1 MLTSFAWDANAA
13 VPITPVLVGNTTV
26 CQNTTNT
33 YTVSNVDPTTTS
45 YSWAYTGTGVNF
57 SGSGPS
63 IDLTFT
69 AAATSGSLTVTAYNV
84 DGSSTS
90 APYAITVN
98 PLPTLTG
105 PLSGTAVLCANA
117 GATNY
122 TVAGDANVTTFHW
135 SYSGT
140 GVSFSNTSATGT
152 NSFNFGPSATSGTIS
167 VYGSNA
173 CGNTSTVT
181 YSVTVNPAAPTAFSI
196 TGSATACQGA
206 TGVTYSVPANANVSS
221 YSWGYTGSGA
231 TISGNGTNTI
241 TVNFSNTA
249 TSGDITLTES
259 NACGSASNTLSVS
272 ITDLPSLTG
281 PVTGTSTL
289 CAGDGATNYTATG
302 GTGITTYHW
311 SYSGTGVNFTNATA
325 TNTNSLDFTAS
336 ATSGILSVYGT
347 NTCGTT
353 ATVTYSI
360 TVNPAAPTA
369 FSITGTASVCQG
381 QTGVT
386 YSVPANPNV
395 TSYVWAYTG
404 GGATITGNGTNS
416 ITVNYAAN
424 ASSGNIQLTE
434 SNACGSVGPTTF
446 AVTVTN
452 TPTLTGP
459 LSGTAT
465 VCQGTGPTTYTV
477 AGGANITTYN
487 WSYSGTGVTFS
498 NATATNTND
507 LTFSGT
513 ATSGILSV
521 YGTNACGTTSTVTYS
536 ITVNAAAPTAFS
548 ITGTA
553 NVCQGQNG
561 VTFSVPNN
569 PNVTSY
575 AWSYSGTGA
584 NITGNNTNSITVNF
598 GATATNGNITLTESN
613 ACGSTGPTTFA
624 VTVGALPTLTGPVTG
639 TATVCAN
646 AGSPV
651 TYTATG
657 GANITTYNWSY
668 SGTGVTYS
676 NTTGS
681 NTNDLTFGPSA
692 TSGTL
697 SVYGTNSCGTTS
709 TITYSIT
716 VNPAAPTAFSITG
729 TANVCPGQTGVTYSV
744 PANAN
749 VTSYAWSYSGIG
761 GSIVAGNNTNSIT
774 VNYAANATSG
784 NITLTESNACG
795 SVGPTTFAVT
805 VGTAPTLTGP
815 ISGTASV
822 CQGTGPTTYTVA
834 GGAGI
839 TTYNWAYTGTG
850 VAFSNATAT
859 GSNDLTFSANATSG
873 TLSVYGTGTC
883 GNTPTVT
890 YAITVNPAAPT
901 AFSITGTAAVC
912 QGQTGVSYSVP
923 ANANVSNYNWVYSG
937 TGATITGNNTNAI
950 TINFGA
956 TATGGTLT
964 LTETNTCGSTNNTFT
979 ITVNPTPTLTG
990 PMSGTATV
998 CQSTGPTTYTVAGG
1012 ANITSY
1018 TWSYSGTGVTYS
1030 NTTATG
1036 SNDLTFGAT
1045 ATSGILSVYGTNT
1058 CGTTSTVTY
1067 SITVNPAAPVAFSIT
1082 GTSPVCQ
1089 GQNGVAYS
1097 VPANANVTSFVW
1109 SYSGTGATIT
1119 GNGTNAI
1126 TMNFGATA
1134 TGGTLTLVETN
1145 SCGTQNNTFVI
1156 TVNPAASL
1164 SGPISG
1170 PATVCQSTGPTTY
1183 TAAGGT
1189 GITTYNWSYSGT
1201 GVTFSNATATNT
1213 NDLTF
1218 GANAT
1223 SGILSVYGTGAC
1235 GTTSTITYSITVNP
1249 AAPVA
1254 FVINGTSPV
1263 CQGQNGVVYSV
1274 PANPNVSTYSW
1285 VYSGTGATITGN
1297 GTNSITMNF
1306 GATATGGTL
1315 TLTETNTCGS
1325 TNGTFTIVVNPAA
1338 TLTGPLSGTA
1348 TVCQSTGPTTYTAAG
1363 GAGITTYNWSYS
1375 GTGVTF
1381 SNATATNTNDLTFG
1395 ASATSGILSV
1405 YGTGSCG
1412 NTATLTYSITVNPAA
1427 PTAFSITGVSPVCQ
1441 GQTGVAY
1448 SVPANA
1454 NVTSF
1459 AWSYSGTGAT
1469 ITGNGTNAITMD
1481 FGATATG
1488 GTLTLVETNSCG
1500 TQTNTFVITV
1510 NGTPTLSGP
1519 ISGNATV
1526 CQNDPPVTYTAGGGA
1541 NITTYNWSYS
1551 GTGVTFSNATA
1562 TNTNNFTFGPSATSG
1577 IITVTGTG
1585 TCGTTAPI
1593 TYAVTVNPAA
1603 PTAFSITGVS
1613 PVCQGQTGV
1622 AYSVPANANVT
1633 SFTWTYSGTGAS
1645 INNNNTN
1652 AITIDFGATA
1662 TGGTLTLVETNSCGT
1677 QTNTF
1682 AITVNSTPTLTG
1694 PLSGSA
1700 SVCQNDP
1707 PVTYTAAGGAG
1718 ITTYNWSYS
1727 GTGVTFSNATAANTN
1742 NFTFGPSAT
1751 SGTITVTGTGTC
1763 GTTAPITYAVTV
1775 NPAAPAAFTING
1787 NSNVCQSTT
1796 GNVYFVPSVVGVTY
1810 SWTYSGT
1817 GATINNNNT
1826 NSVSIDFNNAATS
1839 GTLTL
1844 VESNACGTQTNTFAI
1859 TVGALPTLTGPLTGT
1874 NPVCQ
1879 NVGAVTYTATGDANV
1894 TQFHWAYTGT
1904 GVSFSNTTAANN
1916 NSFNFG
1922 PSATSGTLSVYGTNS
1937 CGTTPTL
1944 TYAITV
1950 NPQAPNAFSITGSAT
1965 VCQGQTAVSYSVPAD
1980 PNVTTWTWSYSGT
1993 GITIN
1998 NNNTNSINI
2007 DYSNTAS
2014 SGTLTLVATNTCG
2027 TQTNTFDVTVN
2038 PLPTLTG
2045 PLSGTNPVCQNAGA
2059 LTYTVAGGANI
2070 TTYNWAYS
2078 GTGVTFSNATGT
2090 NTNSFNFGPSA
2101 TSGTMTVSGTNGCG
2115 TTANVTLP
2123 ITVNPSA
2130 PVAFS
2135 ITGTSPVCVGQ
2146 AGVSYSVPAN
2156 VNVNTY
2162 TWSYSGTGA
2171 TINGNGTNAI
2181 TIDFSASATSG
2192 TLTLDETNFCGTT
2205 TNTYSITVTPIPSQP
2220 ASITGTTTPCQGTT
2234 GNAYSVT
2241 ADPNATTY
2249 TWTYSGTGATIN
2261 GNGTNSITIDFDNTA
2276 TSGTLSVTVGN
2287 ACGTSPAQ
2295 TLALTMQPGAF
2306 QPGSFTTASTSV
2318 CAGGSANYVVP
2329 AVIGAT
2335 YTWSY
2340 SGTGVTFSGPPS
2352 NAVTAIFANNATSG
2366 VISVTATTFCGTS
2379 APRSI
2384 GVTVTPLPTTPAA
2397 FLSSSATVCQGQT
2410 GVNYSV
2416 APDPNATSFSW
2427 SYSGTGATING
2438 TTNAVTIDF
2447 ANNATSGTL
2456 SVSSVNACGTST
2468 ALTMAITVNPLPTQP
2483 GAITGTAS
2491 PCQGAVGVAY
2501 SVTNDPNITTYNWT
2515 YTGSGATITGT
2526 GNAITIDFSNTAT
2539 SGTLSV
2545 TGTNSCGTSTA
2556 STYAISVSPLPT
2568 QPGNFTASTPT
2579 VCQGQ
2584 TGVIYTVPNV
2594 AGNTYTWTYTGTGV
2608 TGLGSTTNTATLDFS
2623 ATATSGTLS
2632 VTTTNACGTSTARTL
2647 AITVN
2652 GVPATPG
2659 AITGTNPVCAGA
2671 NGVSYS
2677 VTNDPTA
2684 TSYTWTY
2691 SGTGATITG
2700 TGNSILITFANNAT
2714 SGTLS
2719 VTANDACGSSTASTL
2734 AITVTPI
2741 PSQPSVITGTTPV
2754 CAGSVGNVYSVT
2766 NDPNATSYTWS
2777 YSGSGATITGTTN
2790 SVSIDFSNTATS
2802 GTLTVN
2808 AVNAC
2813 GTSTARTLAI
2823 TITPI
2828 PSQPGAFTAGTPT
2841 VCQGQT
2847 GVLYTVPNV
2856 AGVTYTWTYSGTGA
2870 TINGTGNSVLVDF
2883 SNTATSGTLSVTAT
2897 NACGTSTARTID
2909 ITVNPL
2915 PTAPGAITGTSPVC
2929 QGQNGVA
2936 FSVTN
2941 DPTVTYSWDYTGN
2954 GASITGSG
2962 NSILVNF
2969 ANNATSGNIE
2979 VTATN
2984 ACGTSAATTFA
2995 VTVNPLPTQ
3004 PSVITG
3010 SVTACQGSVGNAYSV
3025 TNDPTITTYN
3035 WTYSGLGATITG
3047 TGNAVTV
3054 DFANNAT
3061 SGTLSVTATNGC
3073 GTSTARTLA
3082 ITMNPLPTQPGA
3094 ISGPAAVCQ
3103 SSNGNTYSVTND
3115 PSVTYTW
3122 TYSGTGATINGTGS
3136 TITIDFNATAT
3147 SGTLSVTATNGCGTS
3162 TATTYAI
3169 TVNPLP
3175 TAPAAITGSA
3185 TACQGST
3192 ANAYSVTNVAG
3203 TTYTWTY
3210 SGTGATITGNG
3221 SNAITIDFAN
3231 NATSGTLSVTATTTC
3246 GTSSPTTL
3254 AITINPLPTQ
3264 PGAITGASPVCQGQT
3279 GVAYSVTN
3287 DPTVTYTWTYSGT
3300 GATINGTT
3308 NAITVDFGNT
3318 ATSGVLSVTA
3328 TNACGTSVAT
3338 IKSITVNPLPAV
3350 PNTPSGPTSVCQNQ
3364 NGVLYTVLNDPTVTS
3379 YTWSYSG
3386 TGASISSFG
3395 NNASINFSAT
3405 ATSGDITVTAT
3416 NACGTSLPSAPLSVT
3431 VNTLPTTPGA
3441 ITGTTPVCQGDFGV
3455 AYSVVN
3461 DPTVTYTWAYS
3472 GTGATITGNGTST
3485 ISINYANNATSG
3497 NLTVFATNACGT
3509 SSTSSFAV
3517 LVNPLPQQPAAFS
3530 VFTDSVCAGTSGVVY
3545 TVPNDPSVTYTWAYS
3560 GGGATINGSGNSVT
3574 VDYSLAAT
3582 SGTLSVTATN
3592 ACGTSTARTLNI
3604 TIMPLPVTPGAI
3616 TGTSP
3621 VCQGQSGV
3629 AYSVTNDPTVTY
3641 TWTYSGT
3648 GATINGTGNAITM
3661 DFGATA
3667 TGGTLSV
3674 TATNSCGTSTAST
3687 FAIVVN
3693 PLPAPPSAIT
3703 GTSPVCQGDLGVAYS
3718 VTNDPT
3724 VTYTWTYTG
3733 TGVTIN
3739 GTTNAVT
3746 LDFSTTATSGTL
3758 SVTATNGC
3766 GTSLASNFSIQVNPL
3781 PAQPAAFIT
3790 YSDTVC
3796 QGQNGVIYTVPNDP
3810 TVTYTWTYSGT
3821 GATIAGSGNSVALT
3835 FSNTATSGT
3844 LSVVANNGCG
3854 TSLPTTIDITVNPL
3868 PTTPGAITGTSP
3880 VCQGDVGVAYSVTN
3894 DPTVTY
3900 NWAYSGLNTTIVGSG
3915 NAITLSFG
3923 TNATSGTLSVTAT
3936 NACGTST
3943 ASTFPITVNPLPL
3956 QPSVITGPTS
3966 VCQGQTG
3973 VSYQVL
3979 NDPTITSYTWTYSG
3993 TGATITGT
4001 TNAITIDFSNTA
4013 TSGNLTVIANNSCGA
4028 SLARVMA
4035 ITVNPLPNQPAPFV
4049 TFTNPV
4055 CQGQTGV
4062 IYEVPDDPTVT
4073 YTWTYSGTGATISGS
4088 GHLIS
4093 IDFSTSAT
4101 SGNLDVTA
4109 TNACGTSIPQTLA
4122 ITVNPLPAQ
4131 PGAIG
4136 GPAAVCQGQNG
4147 VNYTVPLD
4155 PTATSYTWTYSG
4167 SGATI
4172 TGTTN
4177 SVNIDFSTVATSGI
4191 LSVWAN
4197 NGCGT
4202 SLLATTMAITV
4213 NPLPMQP
4220 ANFTTSSDTV
4230 CQGQAGVMYIVPND
4244 PTVTYTWAYS
4254 GTGATINGTTNSITI
4269 DFNNTATSGTLT
4281 VTATNACGTS
4291 AARTLNITVNT
4302 LPNNPGAIT
4311 GPNPVCQG
4319 QNNVVYSVPVDPTAT
4334 SYTWTYSG
4342 TGAVISGTGSTVSI
4356 NFNNTATSGTLTV
4369 VANNA
4374 CGTSLGNSTFAIT
4387 VNPIPSQPSA
4397 ITGTAT
4403 VCQGTTQSYSVTN
4416 VPGVTYNWNYSGTGV
4431 TITGAPSN
4439 TVTLNF
4445 SNIATAGTLSV
4456 TATTICGTSTA
4467 STLAITVNPLP
4478 QVPGNFTIASDSVC
4492 QGQTNVVYQVPLD
4505 LTVTYNWTYT
4515 GTGATITVFGG
4526 NTANVDFSNTATSG
4540 DIQVTATNGC
4550 GVSAPRT
4557 VSVTVHPLPAQPG
4570 AFTVS
4575 TPVVCQGQTG
4585 VVYTVPN
4592 DPTVSY
4598 TWSYSG
4604 TGVTI
4609 LNSNGNTATLDFANN
4624 ATSGTLSVTAT
4635 NNCGTSAA
4643 TTTNITVNPL
4653 PNEPLPFTASSADVC
4668 QGQNAVI
4675 YTVPLDPTVTYNWN
4689 YTGSGATITG
4699 VGNSISIDFSTTA
4712 TSGTLS
4718 VTAQN
4723 GCGISSAQNVT
4734 ITVHPLPTQPGA
4746 ITGPAV
4752 VCQGD
4757 DYNVYS
4763 VPFDSSVTYTW
4774 NYSGSGATILGT
4786 GNLVTI
4792 NFDTLATSGVL
4803 SVTATNSCGTTAAT
4817 TYSITVNQ
4825 LPRVTSS
4832 PVNATLCAG
4841 GDTSFTMTATGTG
4854 LTYHW
4859 QVNTGTGFND
4869 LVDNA
4874 TYSGSATA
4882 TLHLTAVDSAM
4893 NGYQYRAYVTG
4904 TCYPGDTTGVAL
4916 LTVNTAPALGSQ
4928 PVNTIVCAGSNATFS
4943 VAAVGTALTYQWEMN
4958 DGTGWTN
4965 VPAAAPYS
4973 GVNSNTLTITAATA
4987 AMNGYQFRLDIAGT
5001 CAPAITTNAATL
5013 SVNFAPYITIQPA
5026 SSTTACT
5033 NAPADISVTAIGA
5046 GLTYQWQVDN
5056 GTGFANIT
5064 NFTLYSGVN
5073 TANLHINAVGPTMVG
5088 FQYRVIVSGTC
5099 TPPDT
5104 SDVSVLGINTQVQW
5118 TGLVNTK
5125 WSEPGNWACG
5135 VLPTATTVVTITTP
5149 VPNMP
5154 EIDIPTAIC
5163 DSLIITPG
5171 AKVSF
5176 IGTGNVLEIKGSIIN
5191 NGTFD
5196 ASLGEVKETG
5206 NGVQSIPGGAYAI
5219 IRLNGNGDKMI
5230 EANTTVTT
5238 NLFLVNGYM
5247 TIGNADLTIAPSASI
5262 IGGSDA
5268 SFVVTNGTGKLVYTN
5283 IGIGGRTSD
5292 VLFPMGSDNTSY
5304 TPMSLSNTENAQD
5317 FMANVLDGIYTSYTN
5332 NIPSGPSLTD
5342 NAVGKTWVVD
5352 HSGSGTPNVAL
5363 TLQWNAV
5370 DELTGF
5376 DRNACYMSHYIDPLW
5391 NPGTTGPAF
5400 GSGPYSVSMTGI
5412 TTLSPFGVGSAGS
5425 PLVVN
5430 NVNGNN
5436 TNNTIT
5442 LYPNPVSGSEIFVKF
5457 ENAPK
5462 GDVIVRIIDMMGKV
5476 IAQNNVNTTR
5486 FPGGVIPVKIE
5497 DLASGSYM
5505 LQMTDKNNKPIQSI
5519 KFSKQ

>member
-1 MLTSFAWDANAA
+1 MLTSFAFNANAA
-13 VPITPVLVGNTTV
+13 VPITPVIVGNTTV
-26 CQNTTNT
+26 CQSTTST

-57 SGSGPS
+57 SGSGSS
-63 IDLTFT
+63 INLTFT
-69 AAATSGSLTVTAYNV
+69 ASATGGDLTVTAYNV

-90 APYAITVN
+90 APYTITVD
-98 PLPTLTG
+98 PLPTLSG
-105 PLSGTAVLCANA
+105 PLSGTATLCQNA

-122 TVAGDANVTTFHW
+122 TVAGGANVDVYHW
-135 SYSGT
+135 SYTGT
-140 GVSFSNTSATGT
+140 GVSFSNTSASAT
-152 NSFNFGPSATSGTIS
+152 NSFDFGPSATSGVIS
-167 VYGSNA
+167 VYGTNA
-173 CGNTSTVT
+173 CGTTATVT
-181 YSVTVNPAAPTAFSI
+181 YSVTVNPAAPIAFSI
-196 TGSATACQGA
+196 TGSATVCQGQ
-206 TGVTYSVPANANVSS
+206 TSVSYTVPANANVSS
-221 YSWGYTGSGA
+221 YTWAYTGSGATISGNNTNSITINFSNTATSGNVTLTETNACGSANNSFAVTVNPLPTLTGPISGTATLCQNAGATNYTVAGGANITTYTWSYSGTGVTYSNTTATGTNSLDFGPSATSGILSVYGTNSCGTTSTVTYSITVNPPAPTAFSITGTATVCQGQTSVSYTVPANANVATYSWGYTGSGA
-231 TISGNGTNTI
+231 TISGNNTNSITI
-241 TVNFSNTA
+241 NFSNTA
-249 TSGDITLTES
+249 TSGDVTLTET
-259 NACGSASNTLSVS
+259 NACGSASNTL
-272 ITDLPSLTG
+272 
-281 PVTGTSTL
+281 
-289 CAGDGATNYTATG
+289 
-302 GTGITTYHW
+302 
-311 SYSGTGVNFTNATA
+311 
-325 TNTNSLDFTAS
+325 
-336 ATSGILSVYGT
+336 
-347 NTCGTT
+347 
-353 ATVTYSI
+353 
-360 TVNPAAPTA
+360 
-369 FSITGTASVCQG
+369 
-381 QTGVT
+381 
-386 YSVPANPNV
+386 
-395 TSYVWAYTG
+395 
-404 GGATITGNGTNS
+404 
-416 ITVNYAAN
+416 
-424 ASSGNIQLTE
+424 
-434 SNACGSVGPTTF
+434 
-446 AVTVTN
+446 AVTVN
-452 TPTLTGP
+452 ALPTLTGP

-465 VCQGTGPTTYTV
+465 LCQGAGATNYTV

-498 NATATNTND
+498 NTTATSTNSLD
-507 LTFSGT
+507 FGAS

-521 YGTNACGTTSTVTYS
+521 YGTNSCGTTSTVTYS
-536 ITVNAAAPTAFS
+536 ITVNASAPAAFS

-561 VTFSVPNN
+561 VTYSVPNN

-575 AWSYSGTGA
+575 SWSYTGTGA
-584 NITGNNTNSITVNF
+584 NITGNNTNTITVNF
-598 GATATNGNITLTESN
+598 GATATSGNIQLTESN
-613 ACGSTGPTTFA
+613 ACGSTGPTSFA

-676 NTTGS
+676 NTTGT

-692 TSGTL
+692 TSGIL

-729 TANVCPGQTGVTYSV
+729 TASVCPGQTGVTYSV

-749 VTSYAWSYSGIG
+749 VTSFAWSYTGTG
-761 GSIVAGNNTNSIT
+761 ATIVAGNNTNSIT
-774 VNYAANATSG
+774 VNFAANATSG
-784 NITLTESNACG
+784 NIQLTESNTCG
-795 SVGPTTFAVT
+795 SVGPNTFAVT
-805 VGTAPTLTGP
+805 VGTAPALTGP

-839 TTYNWAYTGTG
+839 TTYNWSYSGTG
-850 VAFSNATAT
+850 VAYSNTTGT

-883 GNTPTVT
+883 GTTPTVT

-901 AFSITGTAAVC
+901 AFSITGTASVC

-956 TATGGTLT
+956 TATSGTLT
-964 LTETNTCGSTNNTFT
+964 LTESNTCGSTNNTFV

-1012 ANITSY
+1012 ANITTY

-1036 SNDLTFGAT
+1036 SNDLTFGAS

-1067 SITVNPAAPVAFSIT
+1067 SITVNPAAPVAFNIT

-1089 GQNGVAYS
+1089 GQTGVAYS
-1097 VPANANVTSFVW
+1097 VPANANVTSFAW

-1126 TMNFGATA
+1126 TIDFGATA

-1145 SCGTQNNTFVI
+1145 SCGTQNNTFAI
-1156 TVNPAASL
+1156 TVNPAATL

-1170 PATVCQSTGPTTY
+1170 TATVCQSTGPTTY

-1235 GTTSTITYSITVNP
+1235 GTTATITYSITVNP
-1249 AAPVA
+1249 AAPAA

-1263 CQGQNGVVYSV
+1263 CQGQNGVSYSV
-1274 PANPNVSTYSW
+1274 PANANVATYSW

-1338 TLTGPLSGTA
+1338 TLTGPVSGTA

-1363 GAGITTYNWSYS
+1363 GTGITTYNWSYS

-1405 YGTGSCG
+1405 YGTGACG

-1427 PTAFSITGVSPVCQ
+1427 PIAFNITGVSPVCQ

-1481 FGATATG
+1481 FSATATG

-1500 TQTNTFVITV
+1500 TQNNTFAITV
-1510 NGTPTLSGP
+1510 NPAATLTGP

-1526 CQNDPPVTYTAGGGA
+1526 CQNDPPVTYTAAGGTG
-1541 NITTYNWSYS
+1541 ITTYNWSYS

-1562 TNTNNFTFGPSATSG
+1562 TNTNNFTFGAT
-1577 IITVTGTG
+1577 
-1585 TCGTTAPI
+1585 
-1593 TYAVTVNPAA
+1593 
-1603 PTAFSITGVS
+1603 
-1613 PVCQGQTGV
+1613 
-1622 AYSVPANANVT
+1622 
-1633 SFTWTYSGTGAS
+1633 
-1645 INNNNTN
+1645 
-1652 AITIDFGATA
+1652 
-1662 TGGTLTLVETNSCGT
+1662 
-1677 QTNTF
+1677 
-1682 AITVNSTPTLTG
+1682 
-1694 PLSGSA
+1694 
-1700 SVCQNDP
+1700 
-1707 PVTYTAAGGAG
+1707 
-1718 ITTYNWSYS
+1718 
-1727 GTGVTFSNATAANTN
+1727 
-1742 NFTFGPSAT
+1742 AT
-1751 SGTITVTGTGTC
+1751 SGTITVTGTGSC
-1763 GTTAPITYAVTV
+1763 GTTGPLTYAVTV
-1775 NPAAPAAFTING
+1775 NPAAPAAFNITG
-1787 NSNVCQSTT
+1787 NTNACQGTT
-1796 GNVYFVPSVVGVTY
+1796 GNVYFVPSVAGVTY
-1810 SWTYSGT
+1810 TWTYSGT

-1826 NSVSIDFNNAATS
+1826 NSVSIDFNNVATS

-1844 VESNACGTQTNTFAI
+1844 VESNACGTATNTFAI
-1859 TVGALPTLTGPLTGT
+1859 TVDPSPSLTGPLTGT

-1879 NVGAVTYTATGDANV
+1879 NAGLVTYTAGGAANI
-1894 TQFHWAYTGT
+1894 TQYHWAYTGT
-1904 GVSFSNTTAANN
+1904 GVSFSNTTATNTN
-1916 NSFNFG
+1916 DFNFG
-1922 PSATSGTLSVYGTNS
+1922 PAATSGTMSVYGTNS
-1937 CGTTPTL
+1937 CGTTSTL
-1944 TYAITV
+1944 TYAINV
-1950 NPQAPNAFSITGSAT
+1950 NPQAPNAFNIIGAAT
-1965 VCQGQTAVSYSVPAD
+1965 VCQGQTGVGYSVPAD
-1980 PNVTTWTWSYSGT
+1980 ANVTTWTWSYSGT

-2007 DYSNTAS
+2007 DFSNTATG
-2014 SGTLTLVATNTCG
+2014 GTLTLVASNTCG
-2027 TQTNTFDVTVN
+2027 TQTNTFDITVN

-2045 PLSGTNPVCQNAGA
+2045 PLSGTNPVCQGAGA

-2090 NTNSFNFGPSA
+2090 NTNSFNFGPAA
-2101 TSGTMTVSGTNGCG
+2101 TSGTMTVSGTNACG

-2123 ITVNPSA
+2123 ITVNPAA
-2130 PVAFS
+2130 PIAFS

-2146 AGVSYSVPAN
+2146 TGVAYSVPAN
-2156 VNVNTY
+2156 ANVNTY

-2181 TIDFSASATSG
+2181 TIDFSATATSG

-2205 TNTYSITVTPIPSQP
+2205 SNTFSITVTPIPAQP
-2220 ASITGTTTPCQGTT
+2220 GAITGTTTPCQGTT
-2234 GNAYSVT
+2234 GTPYSV
-2241 ADPNATTY
+2241 AAVPNATSY

-2261 GNGTNSITIDFDNTA
+2261 GNGTNSITIDFNNTA
-2276 TSGTLSVTVGN
+2276 TSGTLSVTASN
-2287 ACGTSPAQ
+2287 TCGTSAAQ
-2295 TLALTMQPGAF
+2295 TVALTMQPGAF
-2306 QPGSFTTASTSV
+2306 QPGAFTTASTTV
-2318 CAGGSANYVVP
+2318 CAGGTANYVVP
-2329 AVIGAT
+2329 AVVGVT

-2352 NAVTAIFANNATSG
+2352 NAVTATFANNATSG
-2366 VISVTATTFCGTS
+2366 VISVTATTACGTS

-2397 FLSSSATVCQGQT
+2397 FLSSSATVCQGQS
-2410 GVNYSV
+2410 GVSYSV
-2416 APDPNATSFSW
+2416 APDANATSFLW

-2438 TTNAVTIDF
+2438 TSNAVTIDF

-2456 SVSSVNACGTST
+2456 SVSAVNACGTST
-2468 ALTMAITVNPLPTQP
+2468 ALTLAITVNPLPTQP
-2483 GAITGTAS
+2483 GTITGTPN
-2491 PCQGAVGVAY
+2491 PCQGALGVAY

-2515 YTGSGATITGT
+2515 YSGTGGTISGT

-2539 SGTLSV
+2539 SGVLSV

-2556 STYAISVSPLPT
+2556 RTYNITVSPLPT
-2568 QPGNFTASTPT
+2568 QPGNFTTSSPT

-2594 AGNTYTWTYTGTGV
+2594 VGNTYTWTYTGTGV
-2608 TGLGSTTNTATLDFS
+2608 TGLASTANTATLDFS

-2652 GVPATPG
+2652 GVPVTPT

-2671 NGVSYS
+2671 NGVTYS

-2691 SGTGATITG
+2691 SGTGATIVG
-2700 TGNSILITFANNAT
+2700 TGNSVLISFANNAT

-2719 VTANDACGSSTASTL
+2719 VTANNACGSSTASTL

-2754 CAGSVGNVYSVT
+2754 CANTVGNIYSVT

-2777 YSGSGATITGTTN
+2777 YSGSGATLTGTTN
-2790 SVSIDFSNTATS
+2790 SVSIDFSATATS

-2813 GTSTARTLAI
+2813 GTSTARTLSI
-2823 TITPI
+2823 TITALPA
-2828 PSQPGAFTAGTPT
+2828 QPGAFTAGTPT

-2847 GVLYTVPNV
+2847 GVQYTVPNV

-2897 NACGTSTARTID
+2897 NACGTSTARTIA

-2915 PTAPGAITGTSPVC
+2915 PTQPGAITGTTPVC

-2936 FSVTN
+2936 YSVTN
-2941 DPTVTYSWDYTGN
+2941 DPTVTYTWSYTGN
-2954 GASITGSG
+2954 GANITGSG

-2969 ANNATSGNIE
+2969 ANNATSGDIQ

-2984 ACGTSAATTFA
+2984 TCGTSAATTFA

-3004 PSVITG
+3004 PGVITG
-3010 SVTACQGSVGNAYSV
+3010 SAFACQGSVGNAYSV
-3025 TNDPTITTYN
+3025 TNDPAITTYN

-3061 SGTLSVTATNGC
+3061 SGTLSVTATNAC

-3094 ISGPAAVCQ
+3094 ITGSATVCQ
-3103 SSNGNTYSVTND
+3103 SSNGNVYSVTND

-3162 TATTYAI
+3162 AATTLAI

-3175 TAPAAITGSA
+3175 AAPAAITGSA
-3185 TACQGST
+3185 TACQGSA
-3192 ANAYSVTNVAG
+3192 ANAYSVTNVVG

-3221 SNAITIDFAN
+3221 ANAITIDFAN

-3264 PGAITGASPVCQGQT
+3264 PGAITGASPVCAGQT

-3308 NAITVDFGNT
+3308 NAITIDFSNT

-3338 IKSITVNPLPAV
+3338 IKSITVNPQPNV
-3350 PNTPSGPTSVCQNQ
+3350 PGTPTGPTTVCQNQ
-3364 NGVLYTVLNDPTVTS
+3364 NGVLYTVLNDPTVTL

-3386 TGASISSFG
+3386 TGATISSFG

-3405 ATSGDITVTAT
+3405 ATSGDVTVTAT
-3416 NACGTSLPSAPLSVT
+3416 NACGTSAPSAPLAVT

-3441 ITGTTPVCQGDFGV
+3441 ITGVTPVCQGDVGV

-3461 DPTVTYTWAYS
+3461 DPTVTYTWSYS

-3485 ISINYANNATSG
+3485 IFITYANNATSG
-3497 NLTVFATNACGT
+3497 NLSVIATNACGT
-3509 SSTSSFAV
+3509 STASTFAV
-3517 LVNPLPQQPAAFS
+3517 LVNPLPLQPAAFS

-3545 TVPNDPSVTYTWAYS
+3545 TIPNDPSVTYTWAYS
-3560 GGGATINGSGNSVT
+3560 GAGATINGTGNSIT
-3574 VDYSLAAT
+3574 IDFSLAAT

-3592 ACGTSTARTLNI
+3592 ACGTSAPRNLNI
-3604 TIMPLPVTPGAI
+3604 TIKPLPVTPGAI
-3616 TGTSP
+3616 TGTTP

-3648 GATINGTGNAITM
+3648 GATIIGTGNAITM
-3661 DFGATA
+3661 NFGATA

-3674 TATNSCGTSTAST
+3674 TATNSCGTSTPST

-3703 GTSPVCQGDLGVAYS
+3703 GTSPVCQGDVGVAYS
-3718 VTNDPT
+3718 VINDPT
-3724 VTYTWTYTG
+3724 VTYNWSYTG

-3781 PAQPAAFIT
+3781 PLQPAAFIT
-3790 YSDTVC
+3790 SSDTVC
-3796 QGQNGVIYTVPNDP
+3796 QGQNGVVYTVPNDP

-3844 LSVVANNGCG
+3844 LSVVANNACG

-3868 PTTPGAITGTSP
+3868 PTTPGAITGVSP
-3880 VCQGDVGVAYSVTN
+3880 VCQGDVGVPYSVTN

-3900 NWAYSGLNTTIVGSG
+3900 NWAYSGLNTSIVGSG

-3943 ASTFPITVNPLPL
+3943 ASTFAITVNPLPL
-3956 QPSVITGPTS
+3956 QPSVITGPAT
-3966 VCQGQTG
+3966 VCQGDAG

-3979 NDPTITSYTWTYSG
+3979 NDPTITNYTWTYSG

-4001 TNAITIDFSNTA
+4001 GNAVTIDFSTTA

-4035 ITVNPLPNQPAPFV
+4035 ITVNPLPNQPAPFI

-4055 CQGQTGV
+4055 CQGQAGV

-4088 GHLIS
+4088 GHLVS
-4093 IDFSTSAT
+4093 IDFSNAAT

-4109 TNACGTSIPQTLA
+4109 TNGCGTSIPQTLA
-4122 ITVNPLPAQ
+4122 ITVNPLPLQ
-4131 PGAIG
+4131 PGAIA
-4136 GPAAVCQGQNG
+4136 GPAAVCQGQNA
-4147 VNYTVPLD
+4147 VAYTVPND

-4177 SVNIDFSTVATSGI
+4177 SVSIDFSTVATSGT

-4197 NGCGT
+4197 NACGS
-4202 SLLATTMAITV
+4202 SLLSQTLAITV

-4230 CQGQAGVMYIVPND
+4230 CQGQTGVMYIVPND

-4269 DFNNTATSGTLT
+4269 DFSNTATSGQLT

-4302 LPNNPGAIT
+4302 LPNDPGAIT
-4311 GPNPVCQG
+4311 GPDPVCQG
-4319 QNNVVYSVPVDPTAT
+4319 QNNMVYSVPVDPTAT

-4342 TGAVISGTGSTVSI
+4342 TGATISGTGSTVSV
-4356 NFNNTATSGTLTV
+4356 NYSVTATSGTLTV

-4374 CGTSLGNSTFAIT
+4374 CGTSLNNSTFAVT
-4387 VNPIPSQPSA
+4387 VNPIPAQPSA
-4397 ITGTAT
+4397 ITGPAAA
-4403 VCQGTTQSYSVTN
+4403 CQGTTQAYSVTN
-4416 VPGVTYNWNYSGTGV
+4416 VPGVTYSWNYSGTGV

-4439 TVTLNF
+4439 NVTLNF

-4456 TATTICGTSTA
+4456 TATTVCGTSTA

-4478 QVPGNFTIASDSVC
+4478 QVPGNFTTASDSVC
-4492 QGQTNVVYQVPLD
+4492 QGQTNVVYTVPLD

-4557 VSVTVHPLPAQPG
+4557 VSVTVHPLPAQP
-4570 AFTVS
+4570 APFTVS

-4609 LNSNGNTATLDFANN
+4609 NNSNGNTATLDFAVN

-4653 PNEPLPFTASSADVC
+4653 PNTPLPFTASSADVC
-4668 QGQNAVI
+4668 QGQNAVT
-4675 YTVPLDPTVTYNWN
+4675 YTVPLDPTVTYTWS
-4689 YTGSGATITG
+4689 YSGAGATITG

-4718 VTAQN
+4718 VTATN
-4723 GCGISSAQNVT
+4723 GCGVSSARTVT
-4734 ITVHPLPTQPGA
+4734 ITVHPLPAQPGA
-4746 ITGPAV
+4746 ITGTSP
-4752 VCQGD
+4752 VCQGES
-4757 DYNVYS
+4757 NVVYS

-4774 NYSGSGATILGT
+4774 TYTGSGATILGT
-4786 GNLVTI
+4786 GNLVAIDFST
-4792 NFDTLATSGVL
+4792 TATSGVL

-4817 TYSITVNQ
+4817 TFAITVNE

-4841 GDTSFTMTATGTG
+4841 GDTSFSITATGTG
-4854 LTYHW
+4854 LVYHW
-4859 QVNTGTGFND
+4859 QVNTGTGFTNITN
-4869 LVDNA
+4869 NA
-4874 TYSGSATA
+4874 TYSGATTA

-4904 TCYPGDTTGVAL
+4904 TCYPGDTSGIAL
-4916 LTVNTAPALGSQ
+4916 LTVNTAPALGNQ
-4928 PVNTIVCAGSNATFS
+4928 LVNAIVCEGTDASFS
-4943 VAAVGTALTYQWEMN
+4943 ISAVGTALAYQWEVN
-4958 DGTGWTN
+4958 DGTGWVN

-4973 GVNSNTLTITAATA
+4973 GVNTNTLTITAATA
-4987 AMNGYQFRLDIAGT
+4987 SMNGYQYRVTVSGT
-5001 CAPAITTNAATL
+5001 CAPPITTNTATL

-5026 SSTTACT
+5026 SSVTVCT
-5033 NAPADISVTAIGA
+5033 NAPADMTVTAIGA
-5046 GLTYQWQVDN
+5046 GLSYQWQVDN

-5073 TANLHINAVGPTMVG
+5073 TNHLHFNAVGPTMVG
-5088 FQYRVIVSGTC
+5088 YQYRVIVSGAC
-5099 TPPDT
+5099 APPDT
-5104 SDVSVLGINTQVQW
+5104 SDISVIGINTQVQW
-5118 TGLVNTK
+5118 TGLINTH

-5135 VLPTATTVVTITTP
+5135 VLPTATTVVTITAAA
-5149 VPNMP
+5149 PNMP
-5154 EIDIPTAIC
+5154 EVDIPTAIC
-5163 DSLIITPG
+5163 DSLIIDPG
-5171 AKVSF
+5171 AMVSF
-5176 IGTGNVLEIKGSIIN
+5176 IGSGNVLELKGSIIN
-5191 NGTFD
+5191 NGIFD

-5206 NGVQSIPGGAYAI
+5206 NGTQSIPGGAYAI

-5230 EANTTVTT
+5230 DDNTTVTT
-5238 NLFLVNGYM
+5238 GLVLTNGFM
-5247 TIGNADLTIAPSASI
+5247 TIGNANLTIAPSASVM
-5262 IGGSDA
+5262 GGNNA
-5268 SFVVTNGTGKLVYTN
+5268 SFVVTNGTGQLIYTN
-5283 IGIGGRTSD
+5283 IGVGGRTGN

-5304 TPMSLSNTENAQD
+5304 TPMNLSNIGNAD
-5317 FMANVLDGIYTSYTN
+5317 NFMANVLDGIYTAYTN
-5332 NIPSGPSLTD
+5332 NVPSGPSLTD

-5352 HSGSGTPNVAL
+5352 HSGSGGPNVSM

-5376 DRNACYMSHYIDPLW
+5376 DRNACFMSHYVDPLW
-5391 NPGTTGPAF
+5391 NPGTPGPAF
-5400 GSGPYSVSMTGI
+5400 GPGPYSVSMSGI
-5412 TTLSPFGVGSAGS
+5412 TSFSPFGVGSAGS

-5430 NVNGNN
+5430 NVNGSNGDD
-5436 TNNTIT
+5436 NTIT

-5462 GDVIVRIIDMMGKV
+5462 GEVVVRILDMLGKV
-5476 IAQNNVNTTR
+5476 IAENKVNTNMY
-5486 FPGGVIPVKIE
+5486 PGGVIPVKIE

-5505 LQMTDKNNKPIQSI
+5505 LQMTDKNHRPIQSI